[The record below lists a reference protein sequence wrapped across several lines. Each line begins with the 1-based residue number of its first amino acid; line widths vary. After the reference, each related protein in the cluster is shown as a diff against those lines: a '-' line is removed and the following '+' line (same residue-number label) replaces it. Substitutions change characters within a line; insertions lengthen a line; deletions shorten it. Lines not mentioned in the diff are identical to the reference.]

1 MITCLVDTDI
11 LVDFLRSYPQAV
23 AWINQQTNLG
33 ISGIVW
39 TELLQGAEN
48 SIEQRKIF
56 RLLETFER
64 VEIEDADV
72 VLSVEP
78 ISFKLWLASL
88 RCTAC
93 GVKLSPASSTL
104 YTQHQTFQTYFR
116 KFGNN
121 PLLII

>member
-72 VLSVEP
+72 VWT
-78 ISFKLWLASL
+78 I
-88 RCTAC
+88 
-93 GVKLSPASSTL
+93 
-104 YTQHQTFQTYFR
+104 
-116 KFGNN
+116 
-121 PLLII
+121 